1 MLVKVLLLIT
11 FDVREA
17 EGGGWRWSRQGLG
30 AGVGSPGIG
39 SQHVGFSSYSS
50 VQNPGLCIARGLC
63 GQGLP
68 DFPPSSELLI
78 HSLQRAITT
87 QPPTE
92 PSYPFHS

>member
-11 FDVREA
+11 SDVREA

-50 VQNPGLCIARGLC
+50 VQNPGLCISRGLWDSR
-63 GQGLP
+63 LP
-68 DFPPSSELLI
+68 CF
-78 HSLQRAITT
+78 
-87 QPPTE
+87 
-92 PSYPFHS
+92 